1 MKIFSSEQLNEAD
14 KITTEKQQISSA
26 DLMERAGNQVFNWL
40 HHRMQGAQVPIHIFC
55 GIGNN
60 GGDGLVVGRLLIESG
75 YNVHMF
81 VVNCSDKRSS
91 NFLINYDRIKNVSN
105 SWPVLLTSGKD
116 FPKIEEDDIIIDA
129 IFGIGL
135 NRCLDGWVLKLVH
148 YLNALKSFKLSID
161 MPCGLYANA
170 PQEDLDAILKA
181 NHTLTFQA
189 PKLSFFLPDTGKLVP
204 YFEVLDVGLDPDY
217 LLKTEPLANLITK
230 TEAQAFYK
238 QREKFT
244 HKGNYGHALII
255 GGSYGKIG
263 AVILAGNGAFRAGAG
278 LVSCFIPKCGYS
290 ILQTAL
296 PEAMVITDTNE
307 TSITSIS
314 VDFEPKVIAIGM
326 GIGTDSETIVALENL
341 LKKTTS
347 PMVLDADALNCIS
360 IETSLLKII
369 PKNSILTPHLM
380 ELERLIGTWTNDY
393 DRLRKVKEFSRKYE
407 VIVVVKGANSMIV
420 RDDTLFINSSG
431 NPGMATA
438 GSGDVLSGVICG
450 LLSQGYEPLIA
461 AVFGVYLHGSAG
473 NLITQEIGFESLM
486 ASDISNAIGKAYLA
500 LFEQEPEPIE
510 ETQEEPS

>member
-1 MKIFSSEQLNEAD
+1 M
-14 KITTEKQQISSA
+14 
-26 DLMERAGNQVFNWL
+26 
-40 HHRMQGAQVPIHIFC
+40 
-55 GIGNN
+55 
-60 GGDGLVVGRLLIESG
+60 
-75 YNVHMF
+75 
-81 VVNCSDKRSS
+81 
-91 NFLINYDRIKNVSN
+91 
-105 SWPVLLTSGKD
+105 
-116 FPKIEEDDIIIDA
+116 
-129 IFGIGL
+129 
-135 NRCLDGWVLKLVH
+135 
-148 YLNALKSFKLSID
+148 
-161 MPCGLYANA
+161 
-170 PQEDLDAILKA
+170 
-181 NHTLTFQA
+181 
-189 PKLSFFLPDTGKLVP
+189 
-204 YFEVLDVGLDPDY
+204 
-217 LLKTEPLANLITK
+217 
-230 TEAQAFYK
+230 
-238 QREKFT
+238 
-244 HKGNYGHALII
+244 
-255 GGSYGKIG
+255 
-263 AVILAGNGAFRAGAG
+263 
-278 LVSCFIPKCGYS
+278 SCFIPKCGYS

-473 NLITQEIGFESLM
+473 NLITQEIEG
-486 ASDISNAIGKAYLA
+486 
-500 LFEQEPEPIE
+500 
-510 ETQEEPS
+510 